1 MCGGVGPL
9 RPPCRHRMLAQNAAG
24 QLSRC
29 AACGAISLHVGPVT
43 LRVDAATAEALW
55 ALLGEGLHEVHEI
68 ELGAVSPPRGR
79 A

>member
-1 MCGGVGPL
+1 MCSGVGVAGPA
-9 RPPCRHRMLAQNAAG
+9 CRHRVLAQNGAG

-29 AACGAISLHVGPVT
+29 TGCGAISLHVGPVT

-55 ALLGEGLHEVHEI
+55 ALLGEGLHEVHED
-68 ELGAVSPPRGR
+68 EMGAVSPPRGR